1 MVCAWLA
8 GMTLSTPGTTPDQ
21 SFSVRRITLPTDFSE
36 PSQQAL
42 EWALVFARQFG
53 ASLHLFHVLP
63 EPIVPPPANPVIP
76 TGPIPGVLISPK
88 QLLEAVE
95 PRMNELVANCRQLAV
110 PTESQIVHQVGEPLY
125 RPVVNAALENR
136 SDIIVVGTHGR
147 SGLKRFLLGSVAE
160 GVMRHSPIPVLA
172 VPWVPNA

>member
-1 MVCAWLA
+1 MVY

-36 PSQQAL
+36 PSQRAL
-42 EWALVFARQFG
+42 DWALVVARQFG
-53 ASLHLFHVLP
+53 ASLHLFHVLAELP
-63 EPIVPPPANPVIP
+63 VPPPLSPVIP
-76 TGPIPGVLISPK
+76 TGPIPHALVSPK

-95 PRMNELVANCRQLAV
+95 PRMSELVATCRKLAV

-125 RPVVNAALENR
+125 RPVVNAAIENG
-136 SDIIVVGTHGR
+136 SDLIVVGTHGR

-172 VPWVPNA
+172 VPWVTEA